1 VCVCVCVLLQ
11 LGLVQLQLELILVT
25 ICSRRVATRSL
36 VAIGSC
42 PIATESDLL

>member
-1 VCVCVCVLLQ
+1 LQ
-11 LGLVQLQLELILVT
+11 MGLILVA

-42 PIATESDLL
+42 PIAAESDSL